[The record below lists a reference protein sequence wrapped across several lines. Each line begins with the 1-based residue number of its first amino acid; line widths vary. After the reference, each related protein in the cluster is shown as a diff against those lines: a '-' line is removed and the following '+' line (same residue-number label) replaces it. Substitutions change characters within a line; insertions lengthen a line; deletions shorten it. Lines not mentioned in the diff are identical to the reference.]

1 MAKNYQIITTDAET
15 AANLAVEAMLDEVV
29 TWPKPGLVDP
39 VSNAG
44 HADMNVYTFI
54 NSSVTMLPYFQKSWE
69 LGYQF
74 QGTALPD
81 LFQQLRPLGMT
92 AENTMFT
99 ATNGVNTHKGIVFIL
114 GIMVSALGYATQKQ
128 LTTVADLISVEKQM
142 TQGLV
147 KNDLENAPTGPLTA
161 GQQQFQ
167 KLGLTGIRGETEAG
181 FPLVIDYGLPIY
193 ESAQLPQ
200 NERNLIALLV
210 IIAHNYDSNLI
221 KRAHNPALV
230 TEVQQD
236 AQQIVTNYQATQQLD
251 QHLLENL
258 CQKCAEH
265 NLSLGGSA
273 DLLILTIFLHKLI
286 K

>member
-1 MAKNYQIITTDAET
+1 MAKNYQIIATDAET
-15 AANLAVEAMLDEVV
+15 AANLAVESMLDEVV

-44 HADMNVYTFI
+44 HSDMTVYTFI
-54 NSSVTMLPYFQKSWE
+54 NSSVTMLPYFKKCWN

-74 QGTALPD
+74 QGTKLTD
-81 LFQQLRPLGMT
+81 LFKQLRPLGMT
-92 AENTMFT
+92 AEKTMFAT
-99 ATNGVNTHKGIVFIL
+99 TNGVNTHKGIVFIL
-114 GIMVSALGYATQKQ
+114 GIMVAALGYAQQKQ
-128 LTTVADLISVEKQM
+128 LTTVADLISVEKRM

-147 KNDLENAPTGPLTA
+147 KNDLEKSSTRPLTA

-193 ESAQLPQ
+193 EAAKLPQ
-200 NERNLIALLV
+200 NERNLIALLA

-221 KRAHNPALV
+221 KRAHNSALV
-230 TEVQQD
+230 TEVQQN
-236 AQQIVTNYQATQQLD
+236 AQQIVTKYQATQQLD
-251 QHLLENL
+251 RQLLENL
-258 CQKCAEH
+258 CDKCADH

-273 DLLILTIFLHKLI
+273 DLLILTIFIHKLI